1 MSTKA
6 LTESTDTIYPVP
18 DTLTEQA
25 DIEQDSL
32 LLDCPDE
39 VILPILF
46 SLGEKDLASVSLA
59 CRRLYILANDT
70 FLWKGLFFRI
80 FPCRASKVTPNPMI
94 AWKPAYQTGYR
105 IEANLLHGICQEK
118 TLPGHD
124 ARITS
129 IHHQTPYLFT
139 ADSEGTLKVRSR
151 HPEHIYADVQ
161 TISGCQ
167 GGSVQFHA
175 QTGTIAFP
183 TEDGS
188 IRLLRK
194 PSLEVPFDTVQVLPG
209 DGSKIEQFSIEKEHL
224 FFVTGNHNFYI
235 WSKDLSGNFANP
247 ASIPDIMKFACFSDE
262 VAVLKSDNM
271 IAILKINED
280 KSVDYSYSPTE
291 TTPSLGR
298 SAHISFTDE
307 NLFICN
313 LFGMLKVFAKDPE
326 GPLKEIQTVSLLTQ
340 FPDSITC
347 LLAHEDYLIT
357 GSLKGQAR
365 IFRKQPSKEYAEIP
379 CPAVH
384 TDRINQIVMN
394 EGFLCIASTDSKTS
408 LLRKNPAGGFNGL
421 KELQNLDQGATTVA
435 IEDDRFISGYADGQ
449 MRIWDFT

>member
-1 MSTKA
+1 MTTKA
-6 LTESTDTIYPVP
+6 VTDSTDTVYPAP
-18 DTLTEQA
+18 ATLTEQA

-39 VILPILF
+39 IILPILF
-46 SLGEKDLASVSLA
+46 SLGEKDLASASLT
-59 CRRLYILANDT
+59 CRRLYVLANDT
-70 FLWKGLFFRI
+70 FLWKNLFFKT
-80 FPCRASKVTPNPMI
+80 FPYRATKVTPYPMI
-94 AWKPAYQTGYR
+94 AWKPFHQDAYR
-105 IEANLLHGICQEK
+105 IESNLLHGICQEK
-118 TLPGHD
+118 TLPAHD

-151 HPEHIYADVQ
+151 HPEHLYADVQ

-167 GGSVQFHA
+167 GGSIQFHA
-175 QTGTIAFP
+175 ETGTIAFP

-194 PSLEVPFDTVQVLPG
+194 PSPQEPFDTVQVLPG
-209 DGSKIEQFSIEKEHL
+209 DGSKIEQFSLEKKHL
-224 FFVTGNHNFYI
+224 FFVTGNRNFYI
-235 WSKDLSGNFANP
+235 WSKDLSGNYANP
-247 ASIPDIMKFACFSDE
+247 ASIPDIMKFACFSNE
-262 VAVLKSDNM
+262 VAVLKSDST

-280 KSVDYSYSPTE
+280 KSVDYSYSPAE

-298 SAHISFTDE
+298 SAHIVFTDE

-313 LFGMLKVFAKDPE
+313 LFGMVKVFAKEAE
-326 GPLKEIQTVSLLTQ
+326 GPLKEIQNMPLLTQ
-340 FPDSITC
+340 FPDSITS
-347 LLAHEDYLIT
+347 LLAHEDYLIS

-365 IFRKQPSKEYAEIP
+365 IFRRQPSKEYAEIP

-384 TDRINQIVMN
+384 TDRINQIVMK

-408 LLRKNPAGGFNGL
+408 LLRKNPAGEFIGL

>member
-1 MSTKA
+1 MATKA
-6 LTESTDTIYPVP
+6 VTDSTDTIYPVP
-18 DTLTEQA
+18 ATQTEQTN
-25 DIEQDSL
+25 IEQDSL
-32 LLDCPDE
+32 LLDCSDE
-39 VILPILF
+39 VIMTILSF
-46 SLGEKDLASVSLA
+46 LGEIDLARVSLT
-59 CRRLYILANDT
+59 CRRLDVVANDT
-70 FLWKGLFFRI
+70 FLWKGLFFRT
-80 FPCRASKVTPNPMI
+80 FPCRASKVTPYPMI
-94 AWKPAYQTGYR
+94 AWKPFHQTAYR

-167 GGSVQFHA
+167 SGSVQFHA
-175 QTGTIAFP
+175 ETGTIAFP

-194 PSLEVPFDTVQVLPG
+194 PSLEEPFDTVQVLPG

-224 FFVTGNHNFYI
+224 FFVTKDHNFYI
-235 WSKDLSGNFANP
+235 WSKDLSGNYANP
-247 ASIPDIMKFACFSDE
+247 ASIPDIMKFACFSKE
-262 VAVLKSDNM
+262 VAVLRNDST

-280 KSVDYSYSPTE
+280 KSVDYSYSPAE
-291 TTPSLGR
+291 TTPPLGR
-298 SAHISFTDE
+298 SAHIAFTDE
-307 NLFICN
+307 NLFVCN
-313 LFGMLKVFAKDPE
+313 LFGMVKVFAKEAE
-326 GPLKEIQTVSLLTQ
+326 GPLKEIQNMPLLTQ
-340 FPDSITC
+340 FPDSITS
-347 LLAHEDYLIT
+347 LLAHEDYLIS

-365 IFRKQPSKEYAEIP
+365 IFRKQPSKVYAEIT

-384 TDRINQIVMN
+384 TDRINQIVMKEN
-394 EGFLCIASTDSKTS
+394 FLCIASTDSKTS

-421 KELQNLDQGATTVA
+421 KELQNLDQGATAVA